1 MLSAGEALRH
11 SRVGGKFHPDDAV
24 DELKQRYGLEPK
36 WQQIADASEATRR
49 NRQKR
54 HRLRRG
60 DETTNEQ
67 PSVAGETKPTT
78 TSGTESAGAESSSN
92 SPRRQAKK
100 PRMWLPPSTPSTSKP
115 SHGSSRIDRII
126 ENNPAK
132 NPANEELAEEFVE
145 LGGFELTHG
154 ETQKG
159 ISRMAVAK
167 QIREANEPI
176 TSGAQA
182 RQLPHVGP
190 SAAAKIDEVLHRGKM
205 KALEEYESEE
215 KEKQTKGEAGGDVT
229 ADSATK
235 TKSGKNTEDD
245 GGDEESAGGE
255 SADHEGE
262 DAYDEEEEEE
272 EESVEDAED
281 ERDEDWRDED

>member
-1 MLSAGEALRH
+1 MAVTSKSKVQQDVVSKRAKRGENQPLVDQLVQLGEFELESGRTQRGLTRMRAAKQLRDADEVIT
-11 SRVGGKFHPDDAV
+11 SGAQARQLDRVGQSAAAKVDAI
-24 DELKQRYGLEPK
+24 LHGGLEN
-36 WQQIADASEATRR
+36 AMREYHEDSRTY
-49 NRQKR
+49 
-54 HRLRRG
+54 
-60 DETTNEQ
+60 
-67 PSVAGETKPTT
+67 
-78 TSGTESAGAESSSN
+78 
-92 SPRRQAKK
+92 
-100 PRMWLPPSTPSTSKP
+100 KP

-176 TSGAQA
+176 TSGVQA

-215 KEKQTKGEAGGDVT
+215 KEKQTKGEAGGGVT

-235 TKSGKNTEDD
+235 TK
-245 GGDEESAGGE
+245 
-255 SADHEGE
+255 
-262 DAYDEEEEEE
+262 
-272 EESVEDAED
+272 
-281 ERDEDWRDED
+281 